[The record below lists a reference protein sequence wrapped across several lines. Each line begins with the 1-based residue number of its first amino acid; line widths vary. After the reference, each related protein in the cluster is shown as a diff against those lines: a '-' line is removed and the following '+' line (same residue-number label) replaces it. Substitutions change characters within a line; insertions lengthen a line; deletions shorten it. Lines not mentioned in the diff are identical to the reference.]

1 MVGGIAN
8 GLGGAMFGP
17 AGGHMWQALVSDI
30 TPARERAR
38 IIGLMGT
45 IQGIV
50 STPASWVGGYIYDN
64 ISPDLNFRLSFA
76 LDMVATL
83 IFIFL
88 FKEQRKTSEGIET

>member
-1 MVGGIAN
+1 
-8 GLGGAMFGP
+8 MFGP

-50 STPASWVGGYIYDN
+50 STPASWIGGYVYDN

-76 LDMVATL
+76 MDMVATL
-83 IFIFL
+83 IFVAMFREP
-88 FKEQRKTSEGIET
+88 KKTPDGENA